1 MATTLEQS
9 KILGKA
15 FEQVIVKH
23 YGSKIAPEALIT
35 PTGIKSLDALLGG
48 GIVSSGPVILSS
60 TPESGKS
67 TIAYQLS
74 KIFQDTYDNSVIVY
88 LDIEGSGNSTTSD
101 KYKISRIDGFGLDKN
116 RFRYEPILLNVME
129 LFDLIEKLI
138 EVKKAVEEKT
148 KKEFYVMIVWDSIPS
163 TPSSKTEA
171 STEVNQTI
179 GIKARQLSYCLDK
192 YNPMLKFNKITY
204 LCIDQ
209 VRANIQIEMFAA
221 KEQSV
226 GNFKDMKSASNI
238 FSLQHATQQWL
249 FFSKSIAI
257 NESEGLYDRH
267 GDIIS
272 GWYLNVLMEKNKL
285 TSSKDAIT
293 VVFSKRSG
301 IDRFWS
307 EFTFL
312 HAQTP
317 IEKKIYKTGKM
328 PFPLLIKK
336 SGTRVLL
343 DVVDPANNKSLYK
356 SEPFYRKKCREMYDN
371 DPEFHKWFDY
381 AVDIS
386 CQYRIIKLKESIVS
400 GEIEIDLENQDM
412 TALEPVSEIGQLPDP
427 EQLSQ
432 QQPEQLSQSTISV
445 PEPEVTSIP
454 EPDPE
459 DYQQTIPEP
468 DVYQQTTPVS
478 EQIIPE
484 SGIEELADIK
494 VEDKLEISESAK
506 IF

>member
-9 KILGKA
+9 EILGKA

-23 YGSKIAPEALIT
+23 FGNKIAPEALIT
-35 PTGIKSLDALLGG
+35 PTGIKPLDALLGG

-74 KIFQDTYDNSVIVY
+74 KIFQDTYNNSVIVY
-88 LDIEGSGNSTTSD
+88 LDIEGSGNSTSSD

-138 EVKKAVEEKT
+138 EVKKTVESKT

-179 GIKARQLSYCLDK
+179 GVKARQLSYCLDK

-249 FFSKSIAI
+249 FFSKSKAI
-257 NESEGLYDRH
+257 NESEGLYDQH
-267 GDIIS
+267 GDVIS
-272 GWYLNVLMEKNKL
+272 GWFMNVLMEKNKL
-285 TSSKDAIT
+285 TASKNTIT

-301 IDRFWS
+301 IDKFWS

-312 HAQTP
+312 NSQTP
-317 IEKKIYKTGKM
+317 TEKKIYKTGKM
-328 PFPLLIKK
+328 PFPLLMKK
-336 SGTRVLL
+336 SGTRVQLC
-343 DVVDPANNKSLYK
+343 VIDPEQDNKTMYE
-356 SEPFYRKKCREMYDN
+356 SELFYRKKCKSIYDE
-371 DPEFHKWFDY
+371 DPEFHKWFDH
-381 AVDIS
+381 AVDLS
-386 CQYRIIKLKESIVS
+386 CKYRIIKLNQLVES
-400 GEIEIDLENQDM
+400 
-412 TALEPVSEIGQLPDP
+412 VSESEKIISQLESGSELELTTPD
-427 EQLSQ
+427 LDVDVN
-432 QQPEQLSQSTISV
+432 ISIPDLDVDTPV
-445 PEPEVTSIP
+445 PEPEPEPKLIP
-454 EPDPE
+454 EPKPKPKPE
-459 DYQQTIPEP
+459 HNT
-468 DVYQQTTPVS
+468 
-478 EQIIPE
+478 
-484 SGIEELADIK
+484 GIESLAESLAEHQSMEK
-494 VEDKLEISESAK
+494 QSTDKPAEI
-506 IF
+506 F